1 MRLSLIAAM
10 AQNCVIGR
18 NNKLP
23 WYLPEDLKY
32 FKRVTMGK
40 PLIMGRKTFESL
52 GKPLP
57 GRPHIIITRDETYTY
72 PSCHIVHDLQSAKT
86 CAESLLLIDGGEEVV
101 VIGGAEIYGLMLPEV
116 DRMYLT
122 KVHQAVEGDAYF
134 PKYNADDWTQLARED
149 FSAEPPNAYDYSFV
163 VYERKCKPS

>member
-1 MRLSLIAAM
+1 MKLSLIAAM
-10 AQNCVIGR
+10 AQNRVIGR

-57 GRPHIIITRDETYTY
+57 GRPHIIITRDESYAY
-72 PSCHIVHDLQSAKT
+72 PGCHIVHNIESALGR
-86 CAESLLLIDGGEEVV
+86 AESLLLIDGGDEVV

-116 DRMYLT
+116 NRMYLT
-122 KVHQAVEGDAYF
+122 KVHHSVEGDAEF
-134 PKYNADDWTQLARED
+134 PEFNGENWQEIARED
-149 FSAEPPNAYDYSFV
+149 FSAEPPNEYDYSFV
-163 VYERKCKPS
+163 VYDRKT

>member
-1 MRLSLIAAM
+1 M
-10 AQNCVIGR
+10 
-18 NNKLP
+18 
-23 WYLPEDLKY
+23 
-32 FKRVTMGK
+32 
-40 PLIMGRKTFESL
+40 
-52 GKPLP
+52 
-57 GRPHIIITRDETYTY
+57 
-72 PSCHIVHDLQSAKT
+72 
-86 CAESLLLIDGGEEVV
+86 